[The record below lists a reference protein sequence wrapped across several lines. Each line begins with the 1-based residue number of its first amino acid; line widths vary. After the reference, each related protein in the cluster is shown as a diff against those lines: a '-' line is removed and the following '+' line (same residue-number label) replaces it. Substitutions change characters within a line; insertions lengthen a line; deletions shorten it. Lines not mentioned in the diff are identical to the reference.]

1 LEGILNCIYFVFQSA
16 FMNEQQQTLDT
27 LKDIRSMMDRSSR
40 FISLSGLSG
49 VAAGACALVGAW
61 FAKGVVDKGIANH
74 SSLRKNYE
82 NANEEAA
89 ISLLDYTGS
98 QLLWIAVAT
107 FTGALFLAFFFT
119 WLRSRKTG
127 ARLWG
132 PVTFRLTLAVGIPI
146 FIGFLYL
153 LKLMQVGAFGLIAPG
168 CLLFYGLGL
177 LNASRYTTDEIK
189 YLGYAMLVV
198 GCVNLLYPGFGLYF
212 WAFGFGV
219 LHILYGI
226 IMWNKYE
233 RGKSQ

>member
-1 LEGILNCIYFVFQSA
+1 
-16 FMNEQQQTLDT
+16 MNEQQQTLDT
-27 LKDIRSMMDRSSR
+27 LKDIRNLMDRSSR

-49 VAAGACALVGAW
+49 VAAGTCALIGAW
-61 FAKGVVDKGIANH
+61 FAKGVIDKGIADH

-82 NANEEAA
+82 NGYEEAA

-98 QLLWIAVAT
+98 HLLWIAVGT
-107 FTGALFLAFFFT
+107 FAAALVSAFLFT
-119 WLRSRKTG
+119 WIRSRKT
-127 ARLWG
+127 RTPLWG

-177 LNASRYTTDEIK
+177 VNASRYTTDEIK
-189 YLGYAMLVV
+189 LLGYAILVV
-198 GCVNLLYPGFGLYF
+198 GCVNLAYPGFGLYF

-219 LHILYGI
+219 LHILYGV

-233 RGKSQ
+233 RGNSQ